1 MPNNGVL
8 HGILGYTTFYGGL
21 GNDTVYADTTFT
33 LPTDVENLTLTGDG
47 NTFGFGNN
55 SNNIPTGNN
64 LLIDYLGDMTR
75 STVWAA
81 KTLCQVAMEMNI
93 STVETVMTIL
103 QAARVATPSSQVK
116 AKTPSRLYCIRYS

>member
-75 STVWAA
+75 STAWAA
-81 KTLCQVAMEMNI
+81 TTPCQVAMEMTI
-93 STVETVMTIL
+93 STVETVMIIL
-103 QAARVATPSSQVK
+103 QAARVATP
-116 AKTPSRLYCIRYS
+116 

>member
-21 GNDTVYADTTFT
+21 GNDMVYADTTFT

-75 STVWAA
+75 STAWAA
-81 KTLCQVAMEMNI
+81 TTPCQVAMEMTI
-93 STVETVMTIL
+93 STVETVMIIL
-103 QAARVATPSSQVK
+103 QAARVATP
-116 AKTPSRLYCIRYS
+116 